1 VHHEK
6 STLYTGTHFQEKT
19 LATIMAEMGAPHID
33 IIRLDTEG
41 AEWEVLTQWL
51 MSGVMK
57 KVNQLLIEVH
67 DWGTDRY
74 VITYF
79 SLYSV
84 YIQSIFSLYSVYIQC
99 EGFAKLTFDRML

>member
-1 VHHEK
+1 MNPSCTPSYTYTPLIYTPHRFFHVGIGAQDGVHHEK

-67 DWGTDRY
+67 DWGADRY
-74 VITYF
+74 GQTTY
-79 SLYSV
+79 
-84 YIQSIFSLYSVYIQC
+84 
-99 EGFAKLTFDRML
+99 

>member
-1 VHHEK
+1 
-6 STLYTGTHFQEKT
+6 
-19 LATIMAEMGAPHID
+19 MAEMGAPHID

-67 DWGTDRY
+67 DWGADRY
-74 VITYF
+74 GQTTY
-79 SLYSV
+79 
-84 YIQSIFSLYSVYIQC
+84 
-99 EGFAKLTFDRML
+99 